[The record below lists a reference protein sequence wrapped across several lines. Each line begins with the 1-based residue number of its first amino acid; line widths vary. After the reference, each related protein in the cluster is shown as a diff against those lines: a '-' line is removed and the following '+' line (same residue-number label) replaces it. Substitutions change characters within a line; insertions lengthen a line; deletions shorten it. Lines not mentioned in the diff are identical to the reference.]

1 MHPGESSKRSVPS
14 ALGSGGCIDALPDGV
29 LGHILGFLPAPEAVQ
44 TCVLARRWRHLW
56 RTATGLRIGC
66 CSSEDEGRR
75 VKEQREFVDHLLL
88 LRGSLP
94 LDICEFGFSELE
106 DDDVPRVNLWFRHV
120 VMSRARVLSL
130 RLHLFFNKF
139 LKLDDLPLVSQHL
152 TKLDLSSVK
161 LQNSF
166 LSFASCPA
174 LEHLELVYCN
184 LASADKI
191 ASKSLKHLSLTDCVL
206 LDEPRIY
213 ISTPSL
219 VSLHL
224 DSFFGRTPIFDS
236 MPSLVKAF
244 VRITT
249 HCWDGCSRPDYLDCA
264 CLLCDGSDSSQGS
277 SIMLLKGLSKAQSLV
292 LISVPEKIIFESD
305 LRWCPMFSNLKTL
318 LLDDYWCTPDDFSAL
333 ACILEH
339 SPFLAKLTLELF
351 SEGPKYEV
359 EMKGRCNL
367 MERSAK
373 ISENLNIVEVKC
385 QVVDQRVLKVLKFL
399 CTFNIS
405 FTF

>member
-1 MHPGESSKRSVPS
+1 MHPGESSKRSVPP

-29 LGHILGFLPAPEAVQ
+29 LGHILGFLPAPEAVR

-56 RTATGLRIGC
+56 RTATRLRVGN
-66 CSSEDEGRR
+66 CSEYDGTS

-88 LRGSLP
+88 LRGSSP
-94 LDICEFGFSELE
+94 LDICEFGIGELHSGDE
-106 DDDVPRVNLWFRHV
+106 SRVNLWFRHV
-120 VMSRARVLSL
+120 VMCRARVL
-130 RLHLFFNKF
+130 RLHVFGHMF
-139 LKLDDLPLVSQHL
+139 LELDDLPLVSQHL
-152 TKLDLSSVK
+152 TKLYLCSVRV
-161 LQNSF
+161 QNSF
-166 LSFASCPA
+166 LNFSSCPA
-174 LEHLELVYCN
+174 LEHLELVDCDLNYV
-184 LASADKI
+184 DKI
-191 ASKSLKHLSLTDCVL
+191 ASKSLKHLSLTDCDFDQV
-206 LDEPRIY
+206 DQFRCIR

-224 DSFFGRTPIFDS
+224 DSFDGTPIFDS

-244 VRITT
+244 VRITEG
-249 HCWDGCSRPDYLDCA
+249 CWDFCYKPDDLDCT
-264 CLLCDGSDSSQGS
+264 CLLCDGFDSRGS
-277 SIMLLKGLSKAQSLV
+277 SVLLKGLSQVQSLV
-292 LISVPEKIIFESD
+292 LISAPNQIIFKSD

-318 LLDDYWCTPDDFSAL
+318 LLNGYWCTPDDFSAL

-339 SPFLAKLTLELF
+339 SPVLAKLTLELF
-351 SEGPKYEV
+351 SEGPKYKV

-385 QVVDQRVLKVLKFL
+385 QVVDERVLEVLKFL